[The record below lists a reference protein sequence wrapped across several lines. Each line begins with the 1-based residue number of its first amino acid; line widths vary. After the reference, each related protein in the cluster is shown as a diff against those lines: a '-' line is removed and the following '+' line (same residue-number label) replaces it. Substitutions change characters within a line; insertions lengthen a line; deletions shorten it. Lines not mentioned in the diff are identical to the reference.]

1 MKNIL
6 ALGICLAAFNAYAQ
20 DSEDTMTQ
28 DMSEIAIETE
38 TRFVAIEEIDT
49 EITTK
54 QVTTE
59 EVAAEQSPEE
69 MTKDVAVE
77 AQVEET
83 FLVTTR
89 DADGVEVQVEAKVI
103 TLAQTKK
110 LFNTP
115 EAAEFFAT
123 KGITSAEAFDSIV
136 ALLTQIQNK
145 TIEVEGN
152 TVALDGIS
160 LTINEHNYFI
170 KSSEFITLEN
180 ESDLQN

>member
-28 DMSEIAIETE
+28 DMSEMAIESE
-38 TRFVAIEEIDT
+38 TRF
-49 EITTK
+49 
-54 QVTTE
+54 VTTE
-59 EVAAEQSPEE
+59 EVATEQASEE
-69 MTKDVAVE
+69 MTKEVPVE
-77 AQVEET
+77 AQIEET
-83 FLVTTR
+83 FQVTTR

-103 TLAQTKK
+103 TLAQTKE

-145 TIEVEGN
+145 TIEIEGN
-152 TVALDGIS
+152 TVAVDGIS
-160 LTINEHNYFI
+160 LSINEHNYFI
-170 KSSEFITLEN
+170 KSSEFMTLHN
-180 ESDLQN
+180 DSDVQN

>member
-28 DMSEIAIETE
+28 DMSEMAIETE

-49 EITTK
+49 QVTTK

-59 EVAAEQSPEE
+59 EVA
-69 MTKDVAVE
+69 VE

-83 FLVTTR
+83 FQVTTR

-103 TLAQTKK
+103 TLAQTKE

-160 LTINEHNYFI
+160 LSINEHNYFI
-170 KSSEFITLEN
+170 KSSEFMTLQN